1 MYPSHLPEWNWNHL
15 INNVTKNYMA
25 NNSRAVFV
33 TKLGGIAAAVGSA
46 VGLGNIWRFPY
57 ETGTNGGA
65 AFILI
70 YILCVLFLGT
80 PLMLAELT
88 LGRLTHSNPVGA
100 YKMLAP
106 KAKGAWSLLG
116 YAGALA
122 MLLIVGFYSVVA
134 GWTLSYS
141 GGAIADN
148 IPQFSEYSQSL
159 GGPIVWLTIFI
170 VLNAAILLGG
180 VQKGIERASNILV
193 PFLGVILIVLCV
205 NSLMLP
211 KANLGLDFL
220 FHPDFSKINASVV
233 VSALGQSFFS
243 ISVGISCLLTYGSY
257 LGDDTKL
264 GKTAISITFLDTL
277 IAILAGIIIFPA
289 CYQFNVEPGAG
300 PGLAFITL
308 PEVFQQM
315 PGGYWLCVAFFIL
328 LAVAALT
335 STLSM
340 FETPIAI
347 LQEEFHL
354 KRTTAVIVVCII
366 GEVLGLGCALSFVP
380 EYAETFSFFGYTLF
394 DAFDKVTANIIMPT
408 CGIFMALFAGWVV
421 DKKLLRNAFTNNGK
435 EGAWYYSGFLFVVRY
450 FAPICILLIFLSG
463 LGILG

>member
-1 MYPSHLPEWNWNHL
+1 
-15 INNVTKNYMA
+15 MA
-25 NNSRAVFV
+25 TNSRALFV
-33 TKLGGIAAAVGSA
+33 TRLGGIAAAVGSA

-57 ETGTNGGA
+57 ETGQNGGA

-70 YILCVLFLGT
+70 YICCVLLLGT

-88 LGRLTHSNPVGA
+88 LGRLTHRNPVGA
-100 YKMLAP
+100 YKVLAP
-106 KAKGAWSLLG
+106 KSKGLWSLLG
-116 YAGALA
+116 YVGAST

-141 GGAIADN
+141 CGAIADK
-148 IPQFSEYSQSL
+148 IPQFGEYSQSL
-159 GGPIVWLTIFI
+159 GGPILWLTIFMI
-170 VLNAAILLGG
+170 LNAAILLGG

-193 PFLGVILIVLCV
+193 PFLGVILIVLCI
-205 NSLMLP
+205 NSLLLP
-211 KANLGLDFL
+211 KASLGLDFL

-257 LGDDTKL
+257 LGDETKM

-289 CYQFNVEPGAG
+289 CYQFSVEPGAG

-315 PGGYWLCVAFFIL
+315 TGGYWLCVAFFVL

-340 FETPIAI
+340 FETPITI
-347 LQEEFHL
+347 LEEEFHF
-354 KRTTAVIVVCII
+354 KRRTAVVIVCVI
-366 GEVLGLGCALSFVP
+366 GEVLGLGCAMSFVP
-380 EYAETFSFFGYTLF
+380 EYTESFSIFGYTLF
-394 DAFDKVTANIIMPT
+394 DAFDKFTANILMPG
-408 CGIFMALFAGWVV
+408 CGMLMSLFAGWVV

-435 EGAWYYSGFLFVVRY
+435 EGAWYYSAFMFIVRF

>member
-1 MYPSHLPEWNWNHL
+1 
-15 INNVTKNYMA
+15 MA
-25 NNSRAVFV
+25 TNSRALFV
-33 TKLGGIAAAVGSA
+33 TRLGGIAAAVGSA

-57 ETGTNGGA
+57 ETGQNGGA

-70 YILCVLFLGT
+70 YICCVLLLGT

-88 LGRLTHSNPVGA
+88 LGRLTHRNPVGA
-100 YKMLAP
+100 YKALAP
-106 KAKGAWSLLG
+106 KSKGLWSLLG
-116 YAGALA
+116 YVGAST

-141 GGAIADN
+141 FGAIADK
-148 IPQFSEYSQSL
+148 IPQFGEYSQSL
-159 GGPIVWLTIFI
+159 GGPILWLTIFMI
-170 VLNAAILLGG
+170 LNAAILLGG

-193 PFLGVILIVLCV
+193 PFLGVILIVLCI
-205 NSLMLP
+205 NSLLLP
-211 KANLGLDFL
+211 KASLGLDFL

-257 LGDDTKL
+257 LGDETKM

-289 CYQFNVEPGAG
+289 CYQFSVEPGAG

-315 PGGYWLCVAFFIL
+315 TGGYWLCVAFFVL

-340 FETPIAI
+340 FETPITI
-347 LQEEFHL
+347 LEEEFHF
-354 KRTTAVIVVCII
+354 KRRTAVVIVCVI
-366 GEVLGLGCALSFVP
+366 GEVLGLGCAMSFVP
-380 EYAETFSFFGYTLF
+380 EYTESFSIFGYTLF
-394 DAFDKVTANIIMPT
+394 DAFDKFTANILMPG
-408 CGIFMALFAGWVV
+408 CGMLMSLFAGWVV

-435 EGAWYYSGFLFVVRY
+435 EGAWYYSAFMFIVRF

>member
-1 MYPSHLPEWNWNHL
+1 MAD
-15 INNVTKNYMA
+15 NN
-25 NNSRAVFV
+25 RALFV
-33 TKLGGIAAAVGSA
+33 TKLGGVAAAVGSA

-57 ETGTNGGA
+57 ETGQNGGA
-65 AFILI
+65 AFILV
-70 YILCVLFLGT
+70 YVLCVLFLGT

-88 LGRLTHSNPVGA
+88 LGRLAHKNPVGA
-100 YKMLAP
+100 YRELAP
-106 KAKGAWSLLG
+106 RAKKTWSLLG

-134 GWTLSYS
+134 GWTLSFS
-141 GGAIADN
+141 FGAIADN
-148 IPQFSEYSQSL
+148 IPSFGEYSQTAF
-159 GGPIVWLTIFI
+159 GPVTWLTIFI
-170 VLNAAILLGG
+170 AINAVILLGG
-180 VQKGIERASNILV
+180 VQKGIERASNILI
-193 PFLGVILIVLCV
+193 PILGIILVILCI

-211 KANLGLDFL
+211 KASLGLNFL
-220 FHPDFSKINASVV
+220 FHPDFSKIDSSVV

-257 LGDDTKL
+257 LGDETKM
-264 GKTAISITFLDTL
+264 GKTAISITLLDTL

-289 CYQFNVEPGAG
+289 CYQFAVEPGAG

-315 PGGYWLCVAFFIL
+315 TGGYWLCVAFFIL

-340 FETPIAI
+340 FETPITI
-347 LQEEFHL
+347 LQEEFHI
-354 KRTTAVIVVCII
+354 KRSTAVIIVSLI
-366 GEVLGLGCALSFVP
+366 GEILGLGCALSFVP
-380 EYAETFSFFGYTLF
+380 EYTETFSVFGYSLF
-394 DAFDKVTANIIMPT
+394 DAFDKLTANIVMPG
-408 CGIFMALFAGWVV
+408 CGMLMSLFAGWFV
-421 DKKLLRNAFTNNGK
+421 DKKILHSAFTNNGADS
-435 EGAWYYSGFLFVVRY
+435 AWYFKMFLFVVRF

>member
-1 MYPSHLPEWNWNHL
+1 
-15 INNVTKNYMA
+15 MA
-25 NNSRAVFV
+25 NNSRALFV
-33 TKLGGIAAAVGSA
+33 TRLGGIAAAVGSA

-57 ETGTNGGA
+57 ETGQNGGA
-65 AFILI
+65 AFIFI
-70 YILCVLFLGT
+70 YLLCVLFLGT

-100 YKMLAP
+100 YKTLAP
-106 KAKGAWSLLG
+106 KAKKTWSLLG
-116 YAGALA
+116 YAGAMTQ
-122 MLLIVGFYSVVA
+122 MLIAGFYSVVA
-134 GWTLSYS
+134 AWTLHYS
-141 GGAIADN
+141 GSAIMDN
-148 IPQFSEYSQSL
+148 IPQFDEYSQTAL
-159 GGPIVWLTIFI
+159 GPLSWLTIFI
-170 VLNAAILLGG
+170 ILNAAILLGG

-193 PFLGVILIVLCV
+193 PFLGVILILLCV

-211 KANLGLDFL
+211 KAGLGLDFL

-257 LGDDTKL
+257 LGDETKM
-264 GKTAISITFLDTL
+264 GKTAISITVLDTL

-289 CYQFNVEPGAG
+289 CYQFSVEPGAG

-308 PEVFQQM
+308 PEVFHQM
-315 PGGYWLCVAFFIL
+315 TGGYWLCIAFFVL

-347 LQEEFHL
+347 LQEEFHM
-354 KRTTAVIVVCII
+354 KRSMAVIIICGVV
-366 GEVLGLGCALSFVP
+366 EVLGIGCTLSFVP
-380 EYAETFSFFGYTLF
+380 EYRETFSIFGYSMF
-394 DAFDKVTANIIMPT
+394 DAFDKFTANIIMPS
-408 CGIFMALFAGWVV
+408 CGLLMSLFAGWFV
-421 DKKLLRNAFTNNGK
+421 DKKLLKKAFTNNGR
-435 EGAWYYSGFLFVVRY
+435 EGAWYYSGFMFLVRF
-450 FAPICILLIFLSG
+450 FAPLCILVIFLSG